1 MAGQASPRLPKAR
14 SPAPMSAPVRAWVVE
29 TGSPVRDA
37 TSTQA
42 IAPTRTAP
50 ASAGGAATPGWN
62 RPELNVFSIAPATTP
77 DAAAPRVG
85 QIVPQMTA
93 VRWLATPLP
102 TGAAMRLAEGGGGV
116 GVTERER

>member
-42 IAPTRTAP
+42 IAPTRTSP

-62 RPELNVFSIAPATTP
+62 RAELYVFRIEQATTP
-77 DAAAPRVG
+77 DAAAPTVV
-85 QIVPQMTA
+85 QIVPRMTA
-93 VRWLATPLP
+93 
-102 TGAAMRLAEGGGGV
+102 MRQLV
-116 GVTERER
+116 MTL